1 MLVKVK
7 LTQNQIIM
15 SFTLSLTRK
24 IASKSSN
31 ILDTFME
38 MDLDGDGYDRYIF
51 WGSAFTSSVF

>member
-1 MLVKVK
+1 
-7 LTQNQIIM
+7 M

-38 MDLDGDGYDRYIF
+38 MDLDGDG
-51 WGSAFTSSVF
+51 